1 MTARGAHNGKRAT
14 VEEHTD
20 KRVRIKFDHDEGQAC
35 LAEESM
41 IKTTEEGS
49 DRRKK
54 RRKDHGAGE
63 VSSAVLDAI
72 QPGWRDD
79 DGHGRQ
85 KRSRTNT

>member
-1 MTARGAHNGKRAT
+1 MR
-14 VEEHTD
+14 
-20 KRVRIKFDHDEGQAC
+20 HDEGQAC